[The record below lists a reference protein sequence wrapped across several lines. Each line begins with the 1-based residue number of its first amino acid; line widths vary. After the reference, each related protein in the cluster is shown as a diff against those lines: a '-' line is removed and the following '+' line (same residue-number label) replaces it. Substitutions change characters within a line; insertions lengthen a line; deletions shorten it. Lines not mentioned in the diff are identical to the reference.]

1 MDTGSWGVC
10 MQWIVGHRLEL
21 CFIFIYIG
29 YQSVVDS
36 LQWNVESTSKLDFEG
51 ASTPM
56 GPSSPHY
63 ELIYHD
69 DTFYEGYINS
79 RFILVHKGIL
89 VITYD
94 CTRDNE
100 QGLWIELID

>member
-1 MDTGSWGVC
+1 
-10 MQWIVGHRLEL
+10 
-21 CFIFIYIG
+21 
-29 YQSVVDS
+29 
-36 LQWNVESTSKLDFEG
+36 
-51 ASTPM
+51 M

-100 QGLWIELID
+100 QGLWIELIDKLNGPIWLINQLGPVLG

>member
-1 MDTGSWGVC
+1 
-10 MQWIVGHRLEL
+10 
-21 CFIFIYIG
+21 
-29 YQSVVDS
+29 
-36 LQWNVESTSKLDFEG
+36 
-51 ASTPM
+51 M
-56 GPSSPHY
+56 GPSRPHS

-69 DTFYEGYINS
+69 DMFYEGYISS

-89 VITYD
+89 VITYG